1 MIFIYPCVTSENVN
15 RQIVPAATKCM
26 EQFFL
31 LQLQNAF
38 NDGIIGC
45 VSDWNSSKHRYG
57 PVLTESSQFDN
68 SGNLVKECQF
78 NALNNVK
85 MVITENKV
93 VYKNDYNKPR
103 ISNNDSVN
111 EIIKESIDIENKLHE
126 FRIKLTNLSESASEE
141 LKNSASTVLESICND
156 IKAEHKFR
164 SLLEA
169 TPPDDIGRSHNR
181 PTRNRP
187 NPYYGGGGNDT
198 TEEDSYHEWYG
209 KKRGEMD
216 AEDEHDKNR
225 AKDNTSKT
233 FGKAD
238 DYKIDL
244 TPTAV
249 ALDVDVTYRQGPKH
263 DSTAK
268 RTIMIGVKVVPIQI
282 KNFKKVNDALL
293 DDYFSKVSENFWNS
307 IKRNIARKLVGGVKN
322 IFNALGIARFMP
334 TDPVDDHFEKNGD
347 VVKQMITLA
356 PSDFVNAS
364 AFRSDLRSA
373 PMNYKFTS
381 SVVMFNKDDLEED
394 VSIFSN
400 RSAMTR
406 LFKLGWTS
414 FAVLDPVKETMLFI
428 SSLDGGFLHILP
440 YSYMFNS
447 LQANDIYKNE
457 SGLRNGTRP
466 FSIRKG
472 NFATFARS
480 L

>member
-1 MIFIYPCVTSENVN
+1 MIFIYPCITSENVN
-15 RQIVPAATKCM
+15 RQIVPAASKCM

-45 VSDWNSSKHRYG
+45 VSHWDSSKHRYG
-57 PVLTESSQFDN
+57 PVLTESCEFGDPK
-68 SGNLVKECQF
+68 NLVTESAF
-78 NALNNVK
+78 NALSNVK
-85 MVITENKV
+85 LAITESKV
-93 VYKNDYNKPR
+93 IYKNDYNKPR
-103 ISNNDSVN
+103 VSSNDSV
-111 EIIKESIDIENKLHE
+111 EDIIKESLAIENKLHE
-126 FRIKLTNLSESASEE
+126 FRIKLSNLNESVSESI
-141 LKNSASTVLESICND
+141 KKSAEKALTSICED

-164 SLLEA
+164 TILEA
-169 TPPDDIGRSHNR
+169 TPPNDITYDDEH
-181 PTRNRP
+181 
-187 NPYYGGGGNDT
+187 
-198 TEEDSYHEWYG
+198 DSYHEGYG
-209 KKRGEMD
+209 KKRGELD
-216 AEDEHDKNR
+216 AEDEHQKGK
-225 AKDNTSKT
+225 AKDNTSKS

-244 TPTAV
+244 TPTSV
-249 ALDVDVTYRQGPKH
+249 AIDVDVSYQQGPEH
-263 DSTAK
+263 DSKAK

-293 DDYFSKVSENFWNS
+293 DDYFSRVSENFWNS
-307 IKRNIARKLVGGVKN
+307 IKRGIARKLVGGVKKV
-322 IFNALGIARFMP
+322 FNTLGIARFMP
-334 TDPVDDHFEKNGD
+334 SDPIDDHFEKNGD
-347 VVKQMITLA
+347 IVKQMITLA

-373 PMNYKFTS
+373 PLNYKFTS

-428 SSLDGGFLHILP
+428 SSLDGGFLHVLP

-472 NFATFARS
+472 NFATFARY

>member
-45 VSDWNSSKHRYG
+45 VSTWNSSKHRYG
-57 PVLTESSQFDN
+57 PVLTESSKFEDP
-68 SGNLVKECQF
+68 SNLVSESAF
-78 NALNNVK
+78 SALDNVK
-85 MVITENKV
+85 LIVTESSVI
-93 VYKNDYNKPR
+93 YKNDYNKPR
-103 ISNNDSVN
+103 VSANDSVK
-111 EIIKESIDIENKLHE
+111 EIVEESLAVEKKLHE
-126 FRIKLTNLSESASEE
+126 FRIRLTKLSESLNKKDSV
-141 LKNSASTVLESICND
+141 LKAINSICED
-156 IKAEHKFR
+156 IKVEHKFR
-164 SLLEA
+164 ALLEGN
-169 TPPDDIGRSHNR
+169 PPNGVVSA
-181 PTRNRP
+181 
-187 NPYYGGGGNDT
+187 
-198 TEEDSYHEWYG
+198 EEDKYHEGYG
-209 KKRGEMD
+209 KKRGELD
-216 AEDEHDKNR
+216 AEHDYEDSK
-225 AKDNTSKT
+225 AKDNTSKN

-244 TPTAV
+244 TPTSV
-249 ALDVDVTYRQGPKH
+249 AMDVDVSYQQGPKH
-263 DSTAK
+263 DSVAK

-307 IKRNIARKLVGGVKN
+307 IKRGIARKLVGGVKSV
-322 IFNALGIARFMP
+322 FNALGIARFLP
-334 TDPVDDHFEKNGD
+334 SDPVDDHFEKNGD

-394 VSIFSN
+394 TSIFSN

-414 FAVLDPVKETMLFI
+414 FAVLDPVKETMMFI